1 MHLMNNYWIHEYR
14 HTCRVTW
21 SIFMDNIVC
30 FIIQSSIMLY
40 LHSKQHCIHAEC
52 KYDFTIEYFL
62 SEFIFITYSSLT
74 VIPSWLESSQL
85 ILLFHFVLF
94 PLFLLFNMILP
105 LTTWAPLNYDSYH
118 FPWQM
123 ASSLELDPPSF
134 FSQCLIV
141 YVLDILQG
149 ELHLWEELLEITR
162 DT

>member
-1 MHLMNNYWIHEYR
+1 MHLMNNYWIHECR

-30 FIIQSSIMLY
+30 FTIQSSIMLY
-40 LHSKQHCIHAEC
+40 LHSKQHCIHVEC

-62 SEFIFITYSSLT
+62 SEFILITYSSLT
-74 VIPSWLESSQL
+74 VVPSWLESSQL

-105 LTTWAPLNYDSYH
+105 LTTWAPLNYDS
-118 FPWQM
+118 
-123 ASSLELDPPSF
+123 SLSMTDGLLTGTGSTILF
-134 FSQCLIV
+134 FSVSYCLCFRSFARWATP
-141 YVLDILQG
+141 LR
-149 ELHLWEELLEITR
+149 ELLEITR